1 MLHIIKSVA
10 ALDDAMALYSDS
22 EQDDVLLI
30 EDAVYAANPQHKAFS
45 KVKGPS
51 VFALQSDIEARGM
64 SNRISPS
71 IEVIGYAGFVE
82 LTAKQAKSL
91 TWD

>member
-10 ALDDAMALYSDS
+10 ALDDAMALNS

-30 EDAVYAANPQHKAFS
+30 EEAVYAANPQHKAFT
-45 KVKGPS
+45 KVKGPA
-51 VFALQSDIEARGM
+51 VFALQSDIEARGIT
-64 SNRISPS
+64 NRISPS
-71 IEVIGYAGFVE
+71 ITVINYSGFVE

>member
-10 ALDDAMALYSDS
+10 ALDDAMALYS

-30 EDAVYAANPQHKAFS
+30 EDAVYAANPQHNAFS

-51 VFALQSDIEARGM
+51 VFALQSDIDARGM
-64 SNRISPS
+64 ANRMSPS
-71 IEVIGYAGFVE
+71 VRTISYEGFVE
-82 LTAKQAKSL
+82 LTVKQDKSL

>member
-10 ALDDAMALYSDS
+10 ALDDAMALYS

-45 KVKGPS
+45 KVKDYQCLRYKAILKP
-51 VFALQSDIEARGM
+51 AA
-64 SNRISPS
+64 
-71 IEVIGYAGFVE
+71 
-82 LTAKQAKSL
+82 
-91 TWD
+91 

>member
-10 ALDDAMALYSDS
+10 ALDDAMALYS

-51 VFALQSDIEARGM
+51 MFALQSDIEARGM
-64 SNRISPS
+64 SNRINPS

>member
-10 ALDDAMALYSDS
+10 ALDDVMALYS

-30 EDAVYAANPQHKAFS
+30 EDAVYAANPQHNAFS

-51 VFALQSDIEARGM
+51 VFALQSDIDARGM
-64 SNRISPS
+64 ANRISHS
-71 IEVIGYAGFVE
+71 VRLISYEGFVE
-82 LTAKQAKSL
+82 LTVKQEKSL

>member
-10 ALDDAMALYSDS
+10 ALDDAMALYSQ
-22 EQDDVLLI
+22 QDDALLI
-30 EDAVYAANPQHKAFS
+30 EEAVYAANPQHKAFS

-64 SNRISPS
+64 GNRISPS
-71 IEVIGYAGFVE
+71 VTVIDYAGFVE
-82 LTAKQAKSL
+82 LTVKQAKSL

>member
-10 ALDDAMALYSDS
+10 ALDDAMALYS

-30 EDAVYAANPQHKAFS
+30 EDAVYAANPQHQAFS

-51 VFALQSDIEARGM
+51 VFALQGDIDARGM
-64 SNRISPS
+64 TNRISPS
-71 IEVIGYAGFVE
+71 VSTIGYEGFVE
-82 LTAKQAKSL
+82 LTVKQDKSL